1 MTIRRFSAL
10 LLPGFDWIV
19 FSRSFASSERSAAL
33 SLSLSRCTTFIVRE
47 MFGNDRIHF
56 LLQRFWAIGIEQQM
70 DGVGLKMI
78 ALTGLQHRAV
88 NFHHFIVKLVQF
100 ADQYVEVL

>member
-19 FSRSFASSERSAAL
+19 FSRSFASPERSAAL
-33 SLSLSRCTTFIVRE
+33 SLSSALTLTLSLFLSRCTTFIIRE

-88 NFHHFIVKLVQF
+88 NFHHF
-100 ADQYVEVL
+100 